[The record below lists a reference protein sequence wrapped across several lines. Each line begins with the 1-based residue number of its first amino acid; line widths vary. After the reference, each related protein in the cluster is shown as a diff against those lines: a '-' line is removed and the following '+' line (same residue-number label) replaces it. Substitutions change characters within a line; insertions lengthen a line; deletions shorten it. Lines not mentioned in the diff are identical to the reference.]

1 MKTEADKKMQ
11 RKVNALFGLMLA
23 VGIPFIIMAYY
34 YPTKLEIYA
43 FGIASL
49 VATTFFC
56 CYQIHFR
63 TVMPPLQS
71 SKNEALIPTVLPM
84 QRKTP
89 IPEMNGIP
97 QSSKTPQT
105 FGRQAV
111 IARNIS
117 RQRIMYHSRKKI
129 RGLKEPTPLEK
140 TTFPN
145 PNAPLEPEED

>member
-1 MKTEADKKMQ
+1 MKTEVDKKIQ
-11 RKVNALFGLMLA
+11 RKVNALFGLMLV
-23 VGIPFIIMAYY
+23 VGIPFIIIAYY
-34 YPTKLEIYA
+34 YPTKGEIYA

-49 VATTFFC
+49 IATTFFC

-71 SKNEALIPTVLPM
+71 RKNEALITTVLPT

-89 IPEMNGIP
+89 IPEMKGIP

-111 IARNIS
+111 IARHVSLRQNIATP
-117 RQRIMYHSRKKI
+117 RKI
-129 RGLKEPTPLEK
+129 RGLPPPTIHEK
-140 TTFPN
+140 RLYN